1 MPKRGGRVHI
11 AETRRHY
18 KGKEYTTTLLR
29 RSYREGGKVK
39 NETVGNLSH
48 LERWMIDGLRAMLAG
63 QRLVDLDEGFEI
75 LRSLPHGHVAAVL
88 GVLRELDLERLLSRE
103 RSRQRDLCVA
113 MICQLV
119 IGSGSKLSMTRRFQQ
134 TTLSEELALGEVR
147 EPELLDAMDWL

>member
-48 LERWMIDGLRAMLAG
+48 LEAWMIDGLRAMLAG
-63 QRLVDLDEGFEI
+63 RRLVDLDEEFEI
-75 LRSLPHGHVAAVL
+75 LRSLPHGRSATDCCLAASP
-88 GVLRELDLERLLSRE
+88 GGRRSPPAGYGRRLD
-103 RSRQRDLCVA
+103 
-113 MICQLV
+113 
-119 IGSGSKLSMTRRFQQ
+119 GSF
-134 TTLSEELALGEVR
+134 
-147 EPELLDAMDWL
+147 